1 MGDIINTFGVDWRLL
16 VIQAIN
22 FGLLLLILWHF
33 LYKPVT
39 QMLEKRRLTI
49 EKGVKDAEKV
59 EVKLASMKEYED
71 KIIDKATQKASQ
83 LVEEGKQ
90 RATIQEAELMQQA
103 EARSSHVLKE
113 AHQKAEEAKRK
124 ALEDSQGEIAR
135 LAILG
140 AEKILKKHT

>member
-49 EKGVKDAEKV
+49 EKGVKDAERV
-59 EVKLASMKEYED
+59 EVKLASMKEYEG

-90 RATIQEAELMQQA
+90 RATIQETELMHQA

-113 AHQKAEEAKRK
+113 AYQKAEEAKRK

>member
-90 RATIQEAELMQQA
+90 RATIQETELMHQA

>member
-1 MGDIINTFGVDWRLL
+1 MGEIIDTFGVDWRLL

-39 QMLEKRRLTI
+39 QMLEKRQRTI
-49 EKGVKDAEKV
+49 EKGIKDAEKA
-59 EVKLASMKEYED
+59 EAKLASIKQDED
-71 KIIDKATQKASQ
+71 KIIDQATQRASK

>member
-90 RATIQEAELMQQA
+90 RATIQETELMQQA